1 MAMYRHRSLSIAL
14 IAVLIILV
22 LISADLTLTQTA
34 AEPIRVAC
42 VGDSITE
49 RSGYPNKLQTML
61 GSGYIVANFGVSGS
75 TVVNN
80 STIPYMNQS
89 AFERAK
95 AFNPDIVIIMLG
107 TNDANGNI
115 SRCEDNFESDYSQL
129 IEDFQ
134 QLVGKQLVWV
144 VRSPPIFNTNS
155 AWNNTI
161 LTNTILPHVDH
172 IADRFNLPVIDM
184 YDTFGNHTELF
195 ADGIHPTDDGS
206 TIIASTVYDAIT
218 TPDGSPDT
226 TFFGD
231 DYSGYLFLFAS

>member
-1 MAMYRHRSLSIAL
+1 MGMYRHRSSSITL

-22 LISADLTLTQTA
+22 VISAHLTLTQTA
-34 AEPIRVAC
+34 AGSIRVAC

-49 RSGYPNKLQTML
+49 GSGYPHKLQTML
-61 GSGYIVANFGVSGS
+61 GSGYVVANFGVSGS

-95 AFNPDIVIIMLG
+95 SFNPDIVIIMLG
-107 TNDANGNI
+107 TNDANVNI
-115 SRCEDNFESDYSQL
+115 SLSEDNFEDDYSQL

-134 QLVGKQLVWV
+134 QLEGKQLVWV

-155 AWNNTI
+155 AWNNTV
-161 LTNTILPHVDH
+161 LETTILPHVDNV
-172 IADRFNLPVIDM
+172 ADRFDLPIINM
-184 YDTFGNHTELF
+184 YETFGNHTELL

-206 TIIASTVYDAIT
+206 TVIASTVYDAIT

-231 DYSGYLFLFAS
+231 DYSGYLFLFGA

>member
-1 MAMYRHRSLSIAL
+1 MHRHNSLSIAL
-14 IAVLIILV
+14 IAVLTILV
-22 LISADLTLTQTA
+22 VISADLTLTQTA

-49 RSGYPNKLQTML
+49 RSGYPTKLQMML
-61 GSGYIVANFGVSGS
+61 GSGYMVANFGVSGS

-80 STIPYMNQS
+80 STIPYMNQT

-95 AFNPDIVIIMLG
+95 SFNPDIVIIMLG

-115 SRCEDNFESDYSQL
+115 SHSEDNFEADYSQL
-129 IEDFQ
+129 IENFQ

-155 AWNNTI
+155 AWNNTV
-161 LTNTILPHVDH
+161 LTNAILPHVDH

-184 YDTFGNHTELF
+184 YETFGNRTELF

-206 TIIASTVYDAIT
+206 TVIASTVYEAIT

-226 TFFGD
+226 TLIEN
-231 DYSGYLFLFAS
+231 DYSGYLFLFGS